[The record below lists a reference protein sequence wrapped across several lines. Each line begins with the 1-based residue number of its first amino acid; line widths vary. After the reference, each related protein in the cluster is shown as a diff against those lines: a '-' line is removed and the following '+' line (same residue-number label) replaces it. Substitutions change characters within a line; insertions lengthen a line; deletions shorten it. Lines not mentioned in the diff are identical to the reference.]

1 MSMLWTRYSFETAG
15 RRKQPKSKV
24 KKNMS
29 AKVFDDTGM
38 MIARDHAL
46 RSGFASHG
54 GHIWT
59 FQGDCE
65 ILSFFHR

>member
-1 MSMLWTRYSFETAG
+1 
-15 RRKQPKSKV
+15 
-24 KKNMS
+24 MS